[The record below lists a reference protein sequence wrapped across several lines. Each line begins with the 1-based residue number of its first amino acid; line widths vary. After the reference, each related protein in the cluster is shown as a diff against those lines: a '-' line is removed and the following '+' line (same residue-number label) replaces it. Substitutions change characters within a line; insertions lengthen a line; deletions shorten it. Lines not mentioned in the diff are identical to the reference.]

1 MDTPEETTPESS
13 VPESTDSAEAQTP
26 ESAPLE
32 FSEEQIKNAREKLSI
47 PDKQTSLS
55 DKQTH
60 LPDEEALYANRQSFL
75 RFNRFKIHRN
85 LITLS
90 EIDQTIFLIIPRL
103 LHVHQEGLPGYFEG
117 NPPCGIHNFKLDQ
130 EAQYAME
137 KMFPDVIMRRNP
149 ELNPVIHTALLM
161 GSVGSIA
168 QTKKSDLDYTLL
180 IDKKDFTEESMKL
193 FQKKL
198 NLIETWTWDNYN
210 LETHFFINDYEEVKN
225 NIFGES
231 DSESTGSALAKL
243 LKEEMYRTM
252 IIVTG
257 KVPFWLISPVDSD
270 DDRYDKLY
278 QKLQNGE
285 TLLKREEFI
294 DMGNVDDISQGEYF
308 GGAIWALIKS
318 FKSPFK
324 TLMKMG
330 ILEEYMFGNTKSNL
344 LCHQI
349 KDKYFGDIPY
359 LDIDP
364 YLVMFE
370 RVQQFFKESKDEE
383 AVDALR
389 HAFYLKVGTQV
400 TPEELEKGSKV
411 WRKMVLIDMLN
422 DWGWDAAKVERLNN
436 YGNWQ
441 MMHKVDLGNK
451 INKILMASYKNIS
464 EKNKSL
470 DPSESLITEKDTH
483 LLGRK
488 LFSFYRTAPNKV
500 DNLGALV
507 DGKTAETELTF
518 LLEQKTTRDK
528 ATWYLIRGRTRAFL
542 EQIDDDDIIKKSST
556 LPFLMAFT
564 VFNNLYN
571 ENTQIMLRAEGN
583 AMKDSDLEV
592 LLGQLS
598 HFIASV
604 NIAALSNEDLL
615 DDAKVN
621 QLFMFIDFGTPPPP
635 EITMGNINDC
645 KSNDELNKFISR
657 RIDRVKSITTTYL
670 TSWGELFCKTYTGL
684 NCMARCFGE
693 LTPQLAPEKVE
704 KPEFLKVYIP
714 SGRKELLQIAWLN
727 NYIVRSLLIKSQALS
742 EKVAS

>member
-1 MDTPEETTPESS
+1 MDITENTQEENT
-13 VPESTDSAEAQTP
+13 
-26 ESAPLE
+26 ESAPSE
-32 FSEEQIKNAREKLSI
+32 VTSSERPPIDIPEEQIKKVRKKLSK
-47 PDKQTSLS
+47 PDAEILF
-55 DKQTH
+55 
-60 LPDEEALYANRQSFL
+60 ENRQSFL
-75 RFNRFKIHRN
+75 RFNRFKIDRT
-85 LITLS
+85 LVTLS
-90 EIDQTIFLIIPRL
+90 EIDRTIFLVIPRL
-103 LHVHQEGLPGYFEG
+103 LHVHQEGLPGYFDG
-117 NPPCGIHNFKLDQ
+117 NPPCGIHNFRLDK

-137 KMFPDVIMRRNP
+137 KMFPDVIIRRNP
-149 ELNPVIHTALLM
+149 ELTPVIHTALLM

-180 IDKKDFTEESMKL
+180 VDKNDFTEEGMKL

-198 NLIETWTWDNYN
+198 NLIEQWTWDNYN
-210 LETHFFINDYEEVKN
+210 LETHFFINDFEEVKN

-270 DDRYDKLY
+270 DDKYDELYKKLES
-278 QKLQNGE
+278 GE

-294 DMGNVDDISQGEYF
+294 DMGNVDDISQGEFF
-308 GGAIWALIKS
+308 GGSIWALIKS

-330 ILEEYMFGNTKSNL
+330 VLEEYMFGDTKSNL

-349 KDKYFGDIPY
+349 KDKYFSDTPY

-364 YLVMFE
+364 YLGMFE
-370 RVQQFFKESKDEE
+370 RVQQFFKDSKEEE

-389 HAFYLKVGTQV
+389 TAFYLKVGTRV
-400 TPEELEKGSKV
+400 ESSELGKPSKNWKKNTLVNMLEE
-411 WRKMVLIDMLN
+411 
-422 DWGWDAAKVERLNN
+422 WGWDADKVERLND
-436 YGNWQ
+436 YSNWQ

-464 EKNKSL
+464 EKNKTL

-518 LLEQKTTRDK
+518 ILEQKTTRDK
-528 ATWYLIRGRTRAFL
+528 ATWYLIRGKTRESL
-542 EQIDDDDIIKKSST
+542 DQIKEDDIIKKSKT
-556 LPFLMAFT
+556 LTFLMAFT

-571 ENTQIMLRAEGN
+571 EDTKIILRADEG
-583 AMKDSDLEV
+583 AMKDSDLAV
-592 LLGQLS
+592 LLDQIRQ
-598 HFIASV
+598 FIAST

-621 QLFMFIDFGTPPPP
+621 QLFMLIDFGTPPPP
-635 EITMGNINDC
+635 EITMGNIKDC
-645 KSNDELNKFISR
+645 KNSDELNKFITG
-657 RIDRVKSITTTYL
+657 RIERIKSITTTYL
-670 TSWGELFCKTYTGL
+670 TSWGELFCKTYAGL
-684 NCMARCFGE
+684 NCMGRCIGE
-693 LTPQLAPEKVE
+693 LTPQLSPEKVN
-704 KPEFLKVYIP
+704 KDDFLKVYIP

-727 NYIVRSLLIKSQALS
+727 NYIIRSLVIKSAAQS
-742 EKVAS
+742 KKVGS

>member
-1 MDTPEETTPESS
+1 MDIPEDIQEENTESAPAETTTPES
-13 VPESTDSAEAQTP
+13 PPIEI
-26 ESAPLE
+26 
-32 FSEEQIKNAREKLSI
+32 SEEQIKQVRKKLEK
-47 PDKQTSLS
+47 PDT
-55 DKQTH
+55 
-60 LPDEEALYANRQSFL
+60 EALQDNRQSFL
-75 RFNRFKIHRN
+75 KFNRFKIHRN
-85 LITLS
+85 LVTLS

-117 NPPCGIHNFKLDQ
+117 NPPCGIHNFNLDQ
-130 EAQYAME
+130 EAQYALE
-137 KMFPDVIMRRNP
+137 KMFPDVILRRNVD
-149 ELNPVIHTALLM
+149 LNPVIHTALLM

-180 IDKKDFTEESMKL
+180 IDKNDFTEESMKL

-210 LETHFFINDYEEVKN
+210 LETHFFINDSQEVKN

-252 IIVTG
+252 IIVAG
-257 KVPFWLISPVDSD
+257 KIPFWLISPVDSD

-278 QKLQNGE
+278 QKLQNGD
-285 TLLKREEFI
+285 TLLKQEEFI

-344 LCHQI
+344 LCHQV
-349 KDKYFGDIPY
+349 KDKYFNDVPY

-370 RVQQFFKESKDEE
+370 RVQQFFKETKDEE

-389 HAFYLKVGTQV
+389 HAFYLKVGTQIA
-400 TPEELEKGSKV
+400 PDELEKGSKI
-411 WRKMVLIDMLN
+411 WRKNTLVNMLKE
-422 DWGWDAAKVERLNN
+422 WEWDAKKLERLND
-436 YGNWQ
+436 YPNWQ
-441 MMHKVDLGNK
+441 MMHKVDLGNR

-464 EKNKSL
+464 EKNKTL

-518 LLEQKTTRDK
+518 LLEQKTSRDK
-528 ATWYLIRGRTRAFL
+528 ATWYLIRGKTRAFL
-542 EQIDDDDIIKKSST
+542 EQIEADDIIKKSST
-556 LPFLMAFT
+556 LPFLLAFT
-564 VFNNLYN
+564 VFNSLYN
-571 ENTQIMLRAEGN
+571 EDTQIMLRAEGQ
-583 AMKDSDLEV
+583 AMKDGDLEV
-592 LLGQLS
+592 LLGQLRK
-598 HFIASV
+598 FIASV

-615 DDAKVN
+615 DDAKIN
-621 QLFMFIDFGTPPPP
+621 QLFMLIDFGTPPPP

-645 KSNDELNKFISR
+645 KNNDELNKFITR

-670 TSWGELFCKTYTGL
+670 TSWGELFCKTYSGL
-684 NCMARCFGE
+684 NCMARCIGE
-693 LTPQLAPEKVE
+693 LTPQLTPEKVNN
-704 KPEFLKVYIP
+704 PDFLKVYIP

-727 NYIVRSLLIKSQALS
+727 NYIIRSLLIKSTALS

>member
-1 MDTPEETTPESS
+1 MDTPEDLQEENTESAAPEVITPEK
-13 VPESTDSAEAQTP
+13 PTLDI
-26 ESAPLE
+26 
-32 FSEEQIKNAREKLSI
+32 SEEEIQKVQKKNSK
-47 PDKQTSLS
+47 S
-55 DKQTH
+55 DA
-60 LPDEEALYANRQSFL
+60 EALYDNRQSFL

-90 EIDQTIFLIIPRL
+90 AIDQTIFLIIPRL
-103 LHVHQEGLPGYFEG
+103 LHVHQEGLPGYFDG
-117 NPPCGIHNFKLDQ
+117 NPPCGIHNFRLDQ
-130 EAQYAME
+130 EAQYALE
-137 KMFPDVIMRRNP
+137 KMFPDAIIRRNP
-149 ELNPVIHTALLM
+149 DLNPVIHTALLM

-180 IDKKDFTEESMKL
+180 IDKNDFTEESMKL

-210 LETHFFINDYEEVKN
+210 LETHFFINDSQEVKN

-252 IIVTG
+252 IIVAG
-257 KVPFWLISPVDSD
+257 KIPFWLISPVDSD
-270 DDRYDKLY
+270 DDKYDELYKKLN
-278 QKLQNGE
+278 NGE
-285 TLLKREEFI
+285 TLLKPDEFI

-344 LCHQI
+344 LCHQV
-349 KDKYFGDIPY
+349 KDKYFNDVPY

-370 RVQQFFKESKDEE
+370 RVQQFFKETKDEE

-389 HAFYLKVGTQV
+389 HAFYLKVGTRIA
-400 TPEELEKGSKV
+400 PDELEKGSKI
-411 WRKMVLIDMLN
+411 WRKNTLINMLN
-422 DWGWDAAKVERLNN
+422 EWGWDTKKLERLND
-436 YGNWQ
+436 YPNWQ
-441 MMHKVDLGNK
+441 MMHKVDLGNR

-464 EKNKSL
+464 EKNKEL

-488 LFSFYRTAPNKV
+488 LFSFYRTAPNKI

-518 LLEQKTTRDK
+518 LLEQKTSRDK
-528 ATWYLIRGRTRAFL
+528 ATWYLIRGKTRAFL
-542 EQIDDDDIIKKSST
+542 GQIDADNIIKKSST
-556 LPFLMAFT
+556 LPFLLAFT

-571 ENTQIMLRAEGN
+571 ENTQIMLRAEGG

-592 LLGQLS
+592 LLSQLRQ
-598 HFIASV
+598 FIASV

-615 DDAKVN
+615 ADAKVN
-621 QLFMFIDFGTPPPP
+621 QLYMLIDFGTPPPP

-645 KSNDELNKFISR
+645 KNNDELNKFITR
-657 RIDRVKSITTTYL
+657 RIDRIKSITSTYL
-670 TSWGELFCKTYTGL
+670 TSWGELFCKTYSGL
-684 NCMARCFGE
+684 NCMARCISE
-693 LTPQLAPEKVE
+693 LTPQLTPEKVN
-704 KPEFLKVYIP
+704 KADFLKVYIP

-727 NYIVRSLLIKSQALS
+727 NYVIRSLLIKSTALS

>member
-1 MDTPEETTPESS
+1 MDIPEDTQEETT
-13 VPESTDSAEAQTP
+13 
-26 ESAPLE
+26 ESAPAE
-32 FSEEQIKNAREKLSI
+32 VTIPDSPPIDIPKKQIKQVRKKPEK
-47 PDKQTSLS
+47 PDT
-55 DKQTH
+55 
-60 LPDEEALYANRQSFL
+60 EALHDNRQSFL

-90 EIDQTIFLIIPRL
+90 AIDQTIFLIIPRL

-117 NPPCGIHNFKLDQ
+117 DPPCGILNFTLDQ
-130 EAQYAME
+130 EAQYALE
-137 KMFPDVIMRRNP
+137 EMFPEVIVRRNP
-149 ELNPVIHTALLM
+149 DLKPVIHTALLM

-180 IDKKDFTEESMKL
+180 INKSDFTEESMKL

-198 NLIETWTWDNYN
+198 NLIETWTWDNYS
-210 LETHFFINDYEEVKN
+210 LETHFFINDTQEVKN

-252 IIVTG
+252 IIVAG
-257 KVPFWLISPVDSD
+257 KIPFWLISPVDSD
-270 DDRYDKLY
+270 DDRYDELY
-278 QKLQNGE
+278 QKLQNGD

-344 LCHQI
+344 LCHQV
-349 KDKYFGDIPY
+349 KDKYFNDVPY

-370 RVQQFFKESKDEE
+370 RVQQFFKETKDEE

-389 HAFYLKVGTQV
+389 HAFYLKVGTQIA
-400 TPEELEKGSKV
+400 PDELGKGSKI
-411 WRKMVLIDMLN
+411 WRKNTLINMLN
-422 DWGWDAAKVERLNN
+422 EWGWDAKKLERLND
-436 YGNWQ
+436 YPNWQ
-441 MMHKVDLGNK
+441 MMHKVDLGNR

-464 EKNKSL
+464 EKNKTL
-470 DPSESLITEKDTH
+470 DPGESLITEKDTH

-518 LLEQKTTRDK
+518 LLEQKTSRDK
-528 ATWYLIRGRTRAFL
+528 ATWYLIRGKTRAFL
-542 EQIDDDDIIKKSST
+542 EQIEDDDIIKKSST
-556 LPFLMAFT
+556 LPFLLAFT

-571 ENTQIMLRAEGN
+571 EDTQIMLRAEGG
-583 AMKDSDLEV
+583 AIKDGDLEV
-592 LLGQLS
+592 LLGQLRQ
-598 HFIASV
+598 FIASV

-621 QLFMFIDFGTPPPP
+621 QLFMLIDFGTPPPP
-635 EITMGNINDC
+635 EITMGNISDC
-645 KSNDELNKFISR
+645 KNNDELNKFITR
-657 RIDRVKSITTTYL
+657 RIDRIKSITTTYL
-670 TSWGELFCKTYTGL
+670 TSWGELFCKTYSGL
-684 NCMARCFGE
+684 NCMARCISE

-704 KPEFLKVYIP
+704 KSDFLKVYIP
-714 SGRKELLQIAWLN
+714 SGRKELLEIAWLN
-727 NYIVRSLLIKSQALS
+727 NYIIRSLLIKSTALS